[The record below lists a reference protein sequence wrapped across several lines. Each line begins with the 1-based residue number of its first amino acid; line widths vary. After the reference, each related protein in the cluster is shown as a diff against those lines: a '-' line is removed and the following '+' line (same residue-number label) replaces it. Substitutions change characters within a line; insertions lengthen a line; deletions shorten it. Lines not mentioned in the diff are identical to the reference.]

1 MKTHNQQKRSWKF
14 VLIIVASTI
23 LAILL
28 HQLHDDPLMHLK
40 SKPQSIL
47 ITSGWFPP
55 IAFIAL
61 AFTFGVMGCIFLG
74 IQKTFRGTKLWKGG
88 VFGLAMS
95 GLWIIGMTEAYVLF
109 PVSLFGEIYTGI
121 ADSCGILL
129 MSLLIGKYWA
139 DDTLDKQK
147 HTSTTFPAIVILSV
161 IYVIVR
167 YFSYAV
173 LEIESSY
180 ITRPLATFLWTAG
193 MGGWIGIMYR
203 LVSGR
208 TFRTHPLKH
217 AAVFGGLVFGVTW
230 ILFNLF
236 ALLFIATPVLDLV
249 YRSFF
254 DSLAVIL
261 GAYIS
266 SMFHRRYTE

>member
-1 MKTHNQQKRSWKF
+1 MKQKQQKSGWGF
-14 VLIIVASTI
+14 ILIIVASTI

-55 IAFIAL
+55 VAFIAL
-61 AFTFGVMGCIFLG
+61 AFTFGVMGRIFLG

-88 VFGLAMS
+88 VFGFALS
-95 GLWIIGMTEAYVLF
+95 GLWIIGMTEVYVLY

-129 MSLLIGKYWA
+129 MSLLIGKYRA
-139 DDTLDKQK
+139 DDTLNGET
-147 HTSTTFPAIVILSV
+147 HMSTTFPAIIIITV
-161 IYVIVR
+161 IYIMVR

-173 LEIESSY
+173 LQIESSY
-180 ITRPLATFLWTAG
+180 VTRPLATFLWTAG
-193 MGGWIGIMYR
+193 MGGWIGVMYI
-203 LVSGR
+203 LISGGMLR
-208 TFRTHPLKH
+208 MHPLKR
-217 AAVFGGLVFGVTW
+217 AVLFGGLVFGNNW

-236 ALLFIATPVLDLV
+236 ALLFIVTPVLDLV
-249 YRSFF
+249 YRSVF
-254 DSLAVIL
+254 DALAVIL

-266 SMFHRRYTE
+266 SIFQRRYAE

>member
-1 MKTHNQQKRSWKF
+1 
-14 VLIIVASTI
+14 
-23 LAILL
+23 
-28 HQLHDDPLMHLK
+28 
-40 SKPQSIL
+40 
-47 ITSGWFPP
+47 
-55 IAFIAL
+55 
-61 AFTFGVMGCIFLG
+61 
-74 IQKTFRGTKLWKGG
+74 
-88 VFGLAMS
+88 
-95 GLWIIGMTEAYVLF
+95 
-109 PVSLFGEIYTGI
+109 
-121 ADSCGILL
+121 

-147 HTSTTFPAIVILSV
+147 HTSTTFPAIVILPV

-173 LEIESSY
+173 LQIESSY
-180 ITRPLATFLWTAG
+180 VTRPLATFLWTAG
-193 MGGWIGIMYR
+193 MGGWIGIMYI
-203 LVSGR
+203 LVSRGMLH
-208 TFRTHPLKH
+208 THPLKH

-236 ALLFIATPVLDLV
+236 ALLFIVTPVLDLV

-254 DSLAVIL
+254 DALAVIL